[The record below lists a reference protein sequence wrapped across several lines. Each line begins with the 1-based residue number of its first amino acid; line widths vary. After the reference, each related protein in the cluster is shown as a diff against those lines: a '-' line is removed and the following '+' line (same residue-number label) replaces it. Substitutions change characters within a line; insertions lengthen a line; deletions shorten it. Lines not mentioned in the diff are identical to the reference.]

1 MRRNLRYL
9 ILLLILLFVAANEAV
24 IKLRTASWERPLD
37 VHIYA
42 VSGDGRAASEAYVDS
57 LTAKHFMPI
66 EEFVNREAKRYGLP
80 YEAIEVVYHGRL
92 ESHPP
97 QPPSGQSVLENMWWS
112 LRFRSW
118 AWHRGWTS
126 DNDSG
131 DVELFVSYYDTATSN
146 SLRHSVGLQGGMIGI
161 INAFAEKSYRGSNHV
176 VIIHELMHTLGAM
189 DKYGTDNLPLYPE
202 GYAEPYRNPRYP
214 QRKAEIMG
222 GRIPLSAQYSK
233 MPERLADVVVGA
245 FTAAEI
251 NWQVELP

>member
-1 MRRNLRYL
+1 MRRNLRYI
-9 ILLLILLFVAANEAV
+9 ILLAILLFVATNEAA
-24 IKLRTASWERPLD
+24 IKFRTASWERPLE

-57 LTAKHFMPI
+57 LTTKQFSAI
-66 EEFVNREAKRYGLP
+66 EKFVNGEGKRYGIP
-80 YEAIEVVYHGRL
+80 YDAIEVVYHGRL

-97 QPPSGQSVLENMWWS
+97 QPPSGQSVMDTILWS
-112 LRFRSW
+112 LRFRFW

-131 DVELFVSYYDTATSN
+131 DVELFVSYYDTATSS

-176 VIIHELMHTLGAM
+176 VIIHELMHTLGAT
-189 DKYGTDNLPLYPE
+189 DKYGVDNRPQFPE
-202 GYAEPYRNPRYP
+202 GYAEPFQNPRYP

-222 GRIPLSAQYSK
+222 GRIPLSAQQSK
-233 MPERLADVVVGA
+233 MPELLSNVVVGA

-251 NWQVELP
+251 NWSVDTH

>member
-9 ILLLILLFVAANEAV
+9 ILFLILFFVAANEAA
-24 IKLRTASWERPLD
+24 IKLRTASWDRPLD

-42 VSGDGRAASEAYVDS
+42 VSGDGQPASESYVD
-57 LTAKHFMPI
+57 LLAAKHFVAI

-80 YEAIEVVYHGRL
+80 FEAIEVVYHGRL

-97 QPPSGQSVLENMWWS
+97 QPPSGQSVLQNMWWS
-112 LRFRSW
+112 LRFRFW
-118 AWHRGWTS
+118 AWRRGWSS

-131 DVELFVSYYDTATSN
+131 DVELFINYFDTATSN

-176 VIIHELMHTLGAM
+176 VVIHELMHTLGAK
-189 DKYGTDNLPLYPE
+189 DKYDSANLPVHPE
-202 GYAEPYRNPRYP
+202 GYADPFRNPRYP
-214 QRKAEIMG
+214 QSKAEIMG
-222 GRIPLSAQYSK
+222 GRIPLSAQHSQ
-233 MPERLADVVVGA
+233 MPERLEDVVVGA

-251 NWQVELP
+251 NWQADSY